1 MRLRCGAMAD
11 RALCLEP
18 LELSG
23 RERSVLRS
31 VAVRGASSSLYCEL
45 EAGHG
50 HEHVAGVRGDGPG
63 GPRWWLRWWPGRRVL
78 EARAECGALAEDGA
92 VCRVPGGHEG
102 GHTSELVDLEH
113 VEELADTARSA
124 GPR

>member
-1 MRLRCGAMAD
+1 MAE

-31 VAVRGASSSLYCEL
+31 VAVRGARSSLYCEL

-50 HEHVAGVRGDGPG
+50 QEHVAGVRGDTGEGAG

-78 EARAECGALAEDGA
+78 EARAECGAPDGEGA

-102 GHTSELVDLEH
+102 GHPADRLEA
-113 VEELADTARSA
+113 ELAEQGLADPAHSA